1 MEMILRER
9 KLFMGQ
15 DDHNSN
21 GDYGQFPTEW
31 EILHDFCGMGVHGFD
46 EMFFSFF
53 VSYPTNDNHPLRA
66 GSLGQVNWPVHC
78 N

>member
-1 MEMILRER
+1 MEVILREGNYFLG
-9 KLFMGQ
+9 KMIIIQTGIMG
-15 DDHNSN
+15 N
-21 GDYGQFPTEW
+21 FPAGW

-46 EMFFSFF
+46 KMFICLF

-66 GSLGQVNWPVHC
+66 QVKWPVHC